1 MDSRETK
8 SSNRN
13 EKKTI
18 KNKPQT
24 GNAASEAPPGAERPL
39 CFISPCQSMPIR
51 AISSVKFPPI
61 LVRNFYVKN
70 GEFLRNFYVE
80 IASGYCQ
87 LIGILRPI
95 RQTDR
100 LSLLLIT
107 TAHKTGGTRTHF
119 GLVLVC
125 LIDTVKLGV
134 GKQVSEWETRGQNGN
149 SAEIWMAIVY
159 WQNNGWNT
167 TKNMLFGKERKKGQ
181 KDAFFKGIKKGGES
195 IK

>member
-1 MDSRETK
+1 MGLNGHGQNSGCRWTTLGRDADRKEQLEQSSEMIVKEKKNEMDSRETK

-134 GKQVSEWETRGQNGN
+134 GKQVSE
-149 SAEIWMAIVY
+149 
-159 WQNNGWNT
+159 
-167 TKNMLFGKERKKGQ
+167 
-181 KDAFFKGIKKGGES
+181 
-195 IK
+195 